1 MTETLTY
8 RAALRLPPE
17 KALLLGVSDLA
28 DVDERLRVAKL
39 IAAEHAAIEDAA
51 YARAHFMRE
60 PDVPLPFGLQS
71 VIEAGGDLEK
81 ATSNP
86 NLLAEAKSY
95 FGLTSYEHFIR
106 DEDGDRWEWEPEVE
120 NANELAQAEVTA
132 IRADLGL
139 DRAGA
144 SPSTV
149 VVEPESREIGRRE
162 LRRRVAKLRTRLGLG
177 ATKTPHLPPPAPQRG
192 PRR

>member
-1 MTETLTY
+1 
-8 RAALRLPPE
+8 
-17 KALLLGVSDLA
+17 VSDLA

-51 YARAHFMRE
+51 YAQAHFMRE
-60 PDVPLPFGLQS
+60 PYVPRPFGLQS

-95 FGLTSYEHFIR
+95 FGLAACERFIR
-106 DEDGDRWEWEPEVE
+106 DEDGERWEWEPEAE
-120 NANELAQAEVTA
+120 NANELAQAEVAA

-139 DRAGA
+139 DRAA
-144 SPSTV
+144 VSPSTA
-149 VVEPESREIGRRE
+149 VVEPGPREVGRSE
-162 LRRRVAKLRTRLGLG
+162 LQRRAAELKTHP
-177 ATKTPHLPPPAPQRG
+177 APSTPKTPHLSPPTPQRG
-192 PRR
+192 PSR